1 MNQALKM
8 ALEVGPLLLFF
19 VTNAKFGIFTATA
32 VFMVA
37 IVIAL
42 TYSYVKLKHI
52 PTLPLVT
59 GVVVLVFGGLTLYL
73 EDEMF
78 IKIKPTIVNTLFS
91 LVLFGGLAFKKSYL
105 KSVLDT
111 ALSLDDEGWRKLTW
125 RWAWFFLLL
134 AVINEAVWRTQ
145 TTDMWVNFK
154 VFAIMPLTVV
164 FSFTQ
169 LPLIFRHQIETEDK
183 PADTPADTGVT

>member
-19 VTNAKFGIFTATA
+19 LVNAKMGIFTATA

-37 IVIAL
+37 IVVSLA
-42 TYSYVKLKHI
+42 YSYVKLKHI

-91 LVLFGGLAFKKSYL
+91 FVLFGGLMFKKSYL
-105 KSVLDT
+105 KSVLDS

-134 AVINEAVWRTQ
+134 AVLNEGVWRTQ

-154 VFAIMPLTVV
+154 VFAIMPLTIA

-169 LPLIFRHQIETEDK
+169 LPLIFRHQIEDE
-183 PADTPADTGVT
+183 PTPSEP

>member
-8 ALEVGPLLLFF
+8 ILEIGPLVLFF
-19 VTNAKFGIFTATA
+19 VINAKMGIFAATA

-42 TYSYVKLKHI
+42 GYSYFKLKHI

-73 EDEMF
+73 ENDMF
-78 IKIKPTIVNTLFS
+78 IKIKPTIVNTLFAGI
-91 LVLFGGLAFKKSYL
+91 LFGGLMFKKSYL
-105 KSVLDT
+105 KSVLDS

-154 VFAIMPLTVV
+154 VFAIMPLTIA
-164 FSFTQ
+164 FSLTQ
-169 LPLIFRHQIETEDK
+169 LPLILRHQIDEAEQ
-183 PADTPADTGVT
+183 P